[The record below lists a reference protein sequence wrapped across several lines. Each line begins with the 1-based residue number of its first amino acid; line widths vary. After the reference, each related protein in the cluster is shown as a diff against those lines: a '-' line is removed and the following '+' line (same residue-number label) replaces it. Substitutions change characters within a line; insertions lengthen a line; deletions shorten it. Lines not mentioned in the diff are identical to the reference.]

1 MRNIWTIC
9 WRELK
14 AYFSSPIPYV
24 VGAAF
29 LALVGY
35 LFGSII
41 ITSQEAS
48 LRSTFLNT
56 VFLLVIAA
64 PILTM
69 RLLAEEQKLGTLEL
83 LLTSPVHEWQIVIGK
98 YLGSLIAFAGIL
110 VALTLYYV
118 LILNLFGKP
127 DFGSLA
133 TSYIGIL
140 LLGGS
145 FLAIGL
151 FTSSLTQNQIVAGF
165 LGIVLLLFIWL
176 ADISISA
183 LGLSGAIGD
192 ILNYLAIPRHFD
204 NLFRG
209 VLDTRDMVYA
219 LSWIAVPIFL
229 ATQMLQ
235 SRRWR

>member
-1 MRNIWTIC
+1 MRNLWTIC

-14 AYFSSPIPYV
+14 SYFGSPIPYI

-29 LALVGY
+29 LGLGGY
-35 LFGSII
+35 LFASII

-83 LLTSPVHEWQIVIGK
+83 LLTSPVHEWQIVVGK
-98 YLGSLIAFAGIL
+98 YLGSLIAFISII
-110 VALTLYYV
+110 VAPTLWYV
-118 LILNLFGKP
+118 LILNMFGKP
-127 DFGSLA
+127 DFGSLT
-133 TSYIGIL
+133 TSYVGMI

-165 LGIVLLLFIWL
+165 LGIVILLAIWL
-176 ADISISA
+176 ADISIQA
-183 LGLSGAIGD
+183 LGLTGWMGD
-192 ILNYLAIPRHFD
+192 ALSYLAIPRHFD

-209 VLDTRDMVYA
+209 VLDTRDVVYA
-219 LSWIAVPIFL
+219 LSWIAVPLFF